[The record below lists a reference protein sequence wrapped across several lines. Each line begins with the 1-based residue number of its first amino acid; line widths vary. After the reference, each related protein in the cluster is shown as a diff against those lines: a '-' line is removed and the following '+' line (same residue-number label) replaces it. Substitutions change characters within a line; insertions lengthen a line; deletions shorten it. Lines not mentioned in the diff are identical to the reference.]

1 MTKHTG
7 AMTDGRM
14 FVVEGEYR
22 GRKMVQ
28 RDGVDS
34 AYPEEERQKKWRQI
48 NGSTYRHI
56 TVYKNPRW

>member
-28 RDGVDS
+28 RDGVH
-34 AYPEEERQKKWRQI
+34 PEEERQKK
-48 NGSTYRHI
+48 NGDRLMAAHTD
-56 TVYKNPRW
+56 T

>member
-28 RDGVDS
+28 RDGVH
-34 AYPEEERQKKWRQI
+34 PEEERQKKWRQI

-56 TVYKNPRW
+56 TVYKNPLW